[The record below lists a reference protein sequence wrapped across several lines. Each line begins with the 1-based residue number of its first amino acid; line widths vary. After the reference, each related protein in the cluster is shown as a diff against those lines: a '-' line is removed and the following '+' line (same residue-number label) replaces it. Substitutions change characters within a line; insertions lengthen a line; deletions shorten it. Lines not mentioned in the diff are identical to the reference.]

1 MYVINSEKLD
11 LYIKTIEYRK
21 TIATRLEDFIW
32 LSKQNNV
39 LWFIEL
45 VETKKITDL
54 EKLEECVKDSNVL
67 KEKHISYLSG
77 TAEKIYELFA
87 FCLGSGLIEE
97 TDDRI

>member
-11 LYIKTIEYRK
+11 LKIKTIEYRK

-32 LSKQNNV
+32 LKKQKDV

-54 EKLEECVKDSNVL
+54 EKLEECVKASNVL
-67 KEKHISYLSG
+67 KENCKKLNY
-77 TAEKIYELFA
+77 TYPV
-87 FCLGSGLIEE
+87 
-97 TDDRI
+97 